1 VSLRT
6 SFAISQP
13 ERIPSESVMWIGG
26 LLGASVLWFL
36 MLHGQFNFLCAFILA
51 SGLILVSLFDKPAAI
66 LLTLAYL
73 ILMGDLRRMLSVV
86 FGQPAQDLLLLV
98 GPVVAFVLAL
108 PLFARLRLKDGLS
121 RAMLALL
128 AVMALEIFNPK
139 QGGLTVGLSGAIFY
153 IAPMLWFWL
162 GRHFGSPIVV
172 EKLLYFVIF
181 PLSLVAALLG
191 FVQTFVGF
199 LPYEQAWIDVASKT
213 YSALYVGGSIR
224 PFGFSVSGTEYAVLL
239 MLGAVGVAA
248 AYFGRRRRWTLIF
261 PVLLAGVVLASGRTA
276 VIRVIITLAF
286 VWTLRKGQRLNA
298 AKLFTLLLF
307 ALVGLVGVVLI
318 ASRFAVPDAG
328 SSGKNSVVNDAL
340 AHQAGGLAHPLDPRY
355 STASLHGGMFWSGI
369 LQGFTYPIG
378 HGLGS
383 TTDAA
388 TKFGGETDT
397 DAGSSELDI
406 SDMFIALGLV
416 GGLLYLYIVIRT
428 MRQTLAYLRT
438 VRLSIS
444 LPVAAILICTLGSWL
459 IGGQYSTSA
468 LLFFLV
474 GALLYPDPMQ
484 ANDRT
489 NSPRLT
495 HQKI

>member
-1 VSLRT
+1 MRT
-6 SFAISQP
+6 SFAISPPQK
-13 ERIPSESVMWIGG
+13 IPSESVMWIGG
-26 LLGASVLWFL
+26 LLCASVLWFL
-36 MLHGQFNFLCAFILA
+36 MFHGQFNFLCAFILA

-98 GPVVAFVLAL
+98 GPVVAFVLAF
-108 PLFARLRLKDGLS
+108 PLLTRLRLKDGLS
-121 RAMLALL
+121 QAMLALL

-153 IAPMLWFWL
+153 IAPVLWFWL
-162 GRHFGSPIVV
+162 GRHFGSPVVV

-181 PLSLVAALLG
+181 PLSLLAAVLG

-248 AYFGRRRRWTLIF
+248 AYFGPKRRWTLVF
-261 PVLLAGVVLASGRTA
+261 PVLIAGVILASGRTA

-298 AKLFTLLLF
+298 TKVFGLLIF

-328 SSGKNSVVNDAL
+328 PSGKNSVVNDAL

-388 TKFGGETDT
+388 TKFGGDTDT
-397 DAGSSELDI
+397 DTGSSELDI
-406 SDMFIALGLV
+406 SDMFISLGLI
-416 GGLLYLYIVIRT
+416 GGLLYLYIVVRA
-428 MRQTLAYLRT
+428 MRQALVYLRT

-444 LPVAAILICTLGSWL
+444 LPVAAILICSLGSWL

-474 GALLYPDPMQ
+474 GALLYPDLMH

-489 NSPRLT
+489 DSPRLT
-495 HQKI
+495 YQKI